1 MLTLVKLWWLL
12 TNPTNLDQPVGIIML
27 WAVSEFIQTAR
38 SMLIRLNEDIRL
50 ELLFLSLVVSIW
62 VVPRISFCFQIFFFF
77 WRGVM
82 QQLEQT
88 IETVARVLAQS
99 IVECHQITGDRLS
112 WHGFDILIEGWHTKL
127 DNCKILKQNSSPNS
141 SISPPLH

>member
-62 VVPRISFCFQIFFFF
+62 VVPRISFCFQIFIFFLE
-77 WRGVM
+77 RGHAAARANNWNCG
-82 QQLEQT
+82 QGTGT
-88 IETVARVLAQS
+88 I
-99 IVECHQITGDRLS
+99 DR
-112 WHGFDILIEGWHTKL
+112 WM
-127 DNCKILKQNSSPNS
+127 SPNYGWQAKLTWLRYFDRGLAYKAGQLQN
-141 SISPPLH
+141 P